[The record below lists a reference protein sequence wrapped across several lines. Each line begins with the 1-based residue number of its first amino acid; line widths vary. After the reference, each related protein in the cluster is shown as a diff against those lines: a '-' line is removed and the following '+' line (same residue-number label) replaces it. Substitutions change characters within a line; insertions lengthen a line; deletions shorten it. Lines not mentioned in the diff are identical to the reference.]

1 MRFLFAGLVILM
13 LATPVVG
20 HELSVYTV
28 IVNSEGAYPADVPNG
43 SLKEGDAAWF
53 WMKDSSEN
61 ATLVVELE
69 KDGATLRS
77 PTLQYE
83 CELDENGT
91 VVDESCK
98 NRFDYTFNQ
107 YNSAG
112 LWNITFFKY
121 VNETLV
127 ETINGSVN
135 IEADIHNNETIVEEE
150 SSTKEDYFSREYI
163 AGGVAVISFIA
174 MAIIATNLKGNST
187 FPEEE

>member
-1 MRFLFAGLVILM
+1 MRTLFATLVIIL
-13 LATPVVG
+13 LATPVAA
-20 HELSVYTV
+20 HELAVFTV
-28 IVNSEGAYPADVPNG
+28 IVNSEGANPANIPDE
-43 SLKEGDAAWF
+43 SLKEGDSTWF

-69 KDGATLRS
+69 RDGATLRS

-91 VVDESCK
+91 VIDENCK

-112 LWNITFFKY
+112 LWNITFLKY

-135 IEADIHNNETIVEEE
+135 IEPDIHGNETIVEEE
-150 SSTKEDYFSREYI
+150 SSSKSSFTNREYI
-163 AGGVAVISFIA
+163 AAGVAAISFIA
-174 MAIIATNLKGNST
+174 MAAIAMNIKRNNS
-187 FPEEE
+187 PKEE

>member
-1 MRFLFAGLVILM
+1 MRLLFAGLVFLM
-13 LATPVVG
+13 LATPVAG

-43 SLKEGDAAWF
+43 SLKEGDAAWC

-61 ATLVVELE
+61 ATMVVELE

-77 PTLQYE
+77 PTLQFE

-91 VVDESCK
+91 VIDESCK

-112 LWNITFFKY
+112 LWNITFLKY

-135 IEADIHNNETIVEEE
+135 IEADIHNNETIVEEK
-150 SSTKEDYFSREYI
+150 SSTKKDYLSREYI
-163 AGGVAVISFIA
+163 AGGVAAISLVAMVVIAS
-174 MAIIATNLKGNST
+174 NPKGNST
-187 FPEEE
+187 FSEEE

>member
-1 MRFLFAGLVILM
+1 M
-13 LATPVVG
+13 LATPVAG

-61 ATLVVELE
+61 ATMVVELE

-77 PTLQYE
+77 PTLQFE

-91 VVDESCK
+91 VIDESCK

-112 LWNITFFKY
+112 LWNITFLKY

-135 IEADIHNNETIVEEE
+135 IEADIHNNETIVEEK
-150 SSTKEDYFSREYI
+150 SSTKKDYLSREYI
-163 AGGVAVISFIA
+163 AGGVAAISLVAMVVIAS
-174 MAIIATNLKGNST
+174 NPKGNST
-187 FPEEE
+187 FSEEE

>member
-1 MRFLFAGLVILM
+1 M

-61 ATLVVELE
+61 TTLIVELE
-69 KDGATLRS
+69 RDGATLRS

-91 VVDESCK
+91 VIDENCK

-112 LWNITFFKY
+112 LWNITFLKY

-135 IEADIHNNETIVEEE
+135 IEPDIHGNETIVEEK
-150 SSTKEDYFSREYI
+150 SSTKKDYFSREYV
-163 AGGVAVISFIA
+163 AGGVAVISLVA
-174 MAIIATNLKGNST
+174 MAVIATNLKGDST
-187 FPEEE
+187 FSEEE

>member
-1 MRFLFAGLVILM
+1 
-13 LATPVVG
+13 
-20 HELSVYTV
+20 
-28 IVNSEGAYPADVPNG
+28 VNSEGAYPADVPNG

-61 ATLVVELE
+61 TTLIVELE
-69 KDGATLRS
+69 RDGATLRS

-91 VVDESCK
+91 VIDENCK

-112 LWNITFFKY
+112 LWNITFLKY

-135 IEADIHNNETIVEEE
+135 IEPDIHGNETIVEEK
-150 SSTKEDYFSREYI
+150 SSTKKDYFSREYI
-163 AGGVAVISFIA
+163 AGGVAVISLVA
-174 MAIIATNLKGNST
+174 MAVIATNLKGNST
-187 FPEEE
+187 FSEEE

>member
-69 KDGATLRS
+69 RDGATLRS

-91 VVDESCK
+91 VIDENCK

-112 LWNITFFKY
+112 LWNITFLKY

-127 ETINGSVN
+127 ETINGSVI
-135 IEADIHNNETIVEEE
+135 IEADIHGNETIVEEE
-150 SSTKEDYFSREYI
+150 SSSKSSFTNREYI
-163 AGGVAVISFIA
+163 AADVAAISFIA
-174 MAIIATNLKGNST
+174 MAAIAMNIKRNNS
-187 FPEEE
+187 PKEE

>member
-1 MRFLFAGLVILM
+1 M

-61 ATLVVELE
+61 TTLIVELE
-69 KDGATLRS
+69 RDGATLRS

-91 VVDESCK
+91 VIDENCK

-112 LWNITFFKY
+112 LWNITFLKY

-135 IEADIHNNETIVEEE
+135 IEPDIHGNETIVEEK
-150 SSTKEDYFSREYI
+150 SSTKKDYFSREYI
-163 AGGVAVISFIA
+163 AGGVAVISLVA
-174 MAIIATNLKGNST
+174 MAVIATNLKGNST
-187 FPEEE
+187 FSEEE